1 MGSGGYSCMR
11 RTFCWLN
18 ILILICSC
26 AFLGAGLWLR
36 LAYQGEY
43 VTLLPDHAALSADSL
58 LLTAGVMGFV
68 ITFFGCCG
76 SWFQSRCLLI
86 CYFTLLVLLFLTEF
100 LLGSLAFVFRGGIG
114 RTLAN
119 ELKYGIEKYY
129 NSSDLGGRITPSVA
143 SIWDSLQKNVHCCG
157 VNSYEDWY
165 DISSWPQER
174 WVPDSCCRTI
184 YNESFSLVEG
194 SGYEIPASINCSKS
208 HNPSLW
214 WSHGCLDA
222 IQMWLLHRLHVV
234 GAVGLII
241 AFIQLFGLLTSMLL
255 FCTMRHRKKEE
266 ETYKSYSPT
275 TDNSQRNRSINS
287 YIDE

>member
-1 MGSGGYSCMR
+1 MR

-119 ELKYGIEKYY
+119 ELKYGIDKFY

-143 SIWDSLQKNVHCCG
+143 SIWDSLQSNVHCCG

-165 DISSWPQER
+165 DISSWPGER
-174 WVPDSCCRTI
+174 WVPDSCCRPL
-184 YNESFSLVEG
+184 YNESFGLVEG
-194 SGYEIPASINCSKS
+194 SGYEMPASINCSKS

-222 IQMWLLHRLHVV
+222 IQMWLVHRLHVV
-234 GAVGLII
+234 GAVGLVI

-275 TDNSQRNRSINS
+275 TDNNQRNRSINS